1 MAGPATE
8 RVVIA
13 RIGAAHGVRGE
24 VRVKA
29 FTAVPGDFTAY
40 GPLEAPDGRIFA
52 VEASRPAGGSSPD
65 MLVVRF
71 AGIADRN
78 QAETLNGIELGVPRE
93 RLPQPEAEEFYHR
106 DLIGLVASTAGGEPL
121 GKVVA
126 VSNFGAGDLLEIA
139 PSHGETLLIPF
150 TRQTVPAVDL
160 ASGRIVVA
168 LPEEIVAQPDE
179 TAE

>member
-1 MAGPATE
+1 MAGPAAE

-13 RIGAAHGVRGE
+13 RIGAAHGIRGE

-29 FTAVPGDFTAY
+29 FTATPADITAY
-40 GPLEAPDGRIFA
+40 GALEAPDGRVFT
-52 VEASRPAGGSSPD
+52 VEKQRPASGGSPD

-78 QAETLNGIELGVPRE
+78 QAETLNGIELGVSRD
-93 RLPQPEAEEFYHR
+93 RLPEPDPEEFYHR
-106 DLIGLVASTAGGEPL
+106 DLIGLAAVTDAGEPL

-139 PSHGETLLIPF
+139 LPRGETMLIPF
-150 TRQTVPAVDL
+150 TRATVPEIDL
-160 ASGRIVVA
+160 GAGRMVVVPPMEVVA
-168 LPEEIVAQPDE
+168 EPDE
-179 TAE
+179 DAS